1 MKLLP
6 VPPITVSNIVTG
18 KNVVVNCLLN
28 TGCDTIM
35 VTTRLANMLKVESTT
50 CVQIA
55 TNGNSKHIAAK
66 IDIYVNRVS
75 NVKRYLLEDVICV
88 DNVATHKN
96 PVKCDMIKLIN
107 IAQLDDLNLSVV
119 ENKNIDV
126 LIGIDHDEL
135 LDVTEIRRSSYYKIA
150 AKLTKLGWVLVDH
163 MQPCVEQNIE
173 NNLSKNYSS

>member
-1 MKLLP
+1 MKLLA
-6 VPPITVSNIVTG
+6 VLPITVSNIVTG

-35 VTTRLANMLKVESTT
+35 VTSRLANMLKVESTT
-50 CVQIA
+50 CAQIA
-55 TNGNSKHIAAK
+55 TANGNSMHIAAK
-66 IDIYVNRVS
+66 IDIYVNIVS
-75 NVKRYLLEDVICV
+75 NVERYLLEDIICI

-107 IAQLDDLNLSVV
+107 IAQLDDLTLSVV

-135 LDVTEIRRSSYYKIA
+135 LDVTEIRRSSHFKLA

-163 MQPCVEQNIE
+163 MQPCVEQKIE
-173 NNLSKNYSS
+173 NN